1 MSKHDEVF
9 REEALEQL
17 EIAEQALLSFER
29 TFDLQHIEEAFRAL
43 HTFKGAAHIFSLKE
57 LGDFA
62 HLIEYVLDGI
72 RNKVIHNEPGI
83 TTKTLNYL
91 DHLRKMMNESGQFT
105 KTKKH
110 KEILAEVNT
119 IANHVIKTLQQNDQE
134 KEEALLEAY
143 IDQED
148 QENISTYYVALHPIE
163 PINSESFH
171 PIFNIFEELA
181 DKATLEI
188 VAGKEE
194 SNEELISHWDLYI
207 SGQITKDDIS
217 AEFLFIEEEVTISIH
232 KVANFNLF
240 KELGFDELL
249 KVLKKIPTE
258 QKLEEI
264 TQYVSSLK
272 DTFAPEDSKPTS
284 DKKQKKASSLRVST
298 EKIDDLM
305 NLVSEL
311 VTDQASLQLVASQSG
326 NPHLEALAENINRHI
341 QQLRDISFDMTL
353 VPVERMTGKF
363 HRMVRDC
370 AVAMDKEV
378 DFIVKG
384 EQTELDKTFIETLS
398 DPIMH
403 MLRNC
408 VDHGIET
415 AEERTAQ
422 GKQAKGTIIFDAFYS
437 GTKVQIDI
445 IDDGKG
451 LSISAIKNKA
461 VEKGLISA
469 DATLTDQEVF
479 QLIFV
484 PGFSTAQNVTD
495 VSGRGV
501 GMDVVKKNIE
511 SIHGSIDIHS
521 KEGQG
526 TTFTIKVPLTLSII
540 DGLLVKADDTHF
552 IVPLSMVHK
561 CYEVPYASLA
571 NNVSKWITV
580 DDEPHPF
587 INVRKEMTLNNT
599 AMPVNGM
606 GINIQGRERS
616 IILVVDEIIG
626 NYQTVLKPIS
636 DYYKDQDF
644 ISGATIL
651 GDGSIALVLDIN
663 KLIEQEKLTNMLD
676 EQ

>member
-29 TFDLQHIEEAFRAL
+29 SFDLQDIEEAFRSL
-43 HTFKGAAHIFSLKE
+43 HTFKGAAHIFSFKE

-91 DHLRKMMNESGQFT
+91 DHLRKMMNESDQFT

-110 KEILAEVNT
+110 KQILEEVNE
-119 IANHVIKTLQQNDQE
+119 IANHVIKTLKQNNQE
-134 KEEALLEAY
+134 KEEALLEAD

-148 QENISTYYVALHPIE
+148 QENISTYYASLNPTE
-163 PINSESFH
+163 PIDSGSFH
-171 PIFNIFEELA
+171 PIFQIFEELA
-181 DKATLEI
+181 DKTTLEI
-188 VAGKEE
+188 VEE
-194 SNEELISHWDLYI
+194 RDKNNEALISRWDLYI
-207 SGQITKDDIS
+207 SGQITKEDIS
-217 AEFLFIEEEVTISIH
+217 AEFLFIEDEVTTSIH
-232 KVANFNLF
+232 KVANFDLF
-240 KELGFDELL
+240 KEMGFDELL
-249 KVLKKIPTE
+249 KVLKKIPSE

-272 DTFAPEDSKPTS
+272 DTLDTEESKQNT
-284 DKKQKKASSLRVST
+284 DKKQKKNSSLRVSS

-311 VTDQASLQLVASQSG
+311 VTDQASLHLLASQS
-326 NPHLEALAENINRHI
+326 NNSQLEALAENIHRHI

-370 AVAMDKEV
+370 ALAMDKEV

-384 EQTELDKTFIETLS
+384 EKTELDKTFIETLS

-415 AEERTAQ
+415 PEERIEK
-422 GKQAKGTIIFDAFYS
+422 GKPVKGTITFDAFYS

-451 LSISAIKNKA
+451 LSIPAIKNKA
-461 VEKGLISA
+461 IEKGLITA
-469 DATLTDQEVF
+469 EEALTDQEVF
-479 QLIFV
+479 QLIFI

-552 IVPLSMVHK
+552 IVPLAMVHK
-561 CYEVPYASLA
+561 CYEVPYNLLA

-580 DDEPHPF
+580 DNEPHPF
-587 INVRKEMTLNNT
+587 INIRKEMTLNT
-599 AMPVNGM
+599 TPVPIKGM

-616 IILVVDEIIG
+616 IILIVDEIIG

-663 KLIEQEKLTNMLD
+663 KLIEQEKLTNMID